1 MINERAKGRNKTLS
15 ASLSP
20 LPPREAGEGG
30 ESSTEERRRA
40 DGGMKG
46 GSPETIAVGVD
57 GLVSHRV
64 VAVNLRR
71 VGRKVN
77 PPAKRN
83 GQHQLKYFYI

>member
-1 MINERAKGRNKTLS
+1 
-15 ASLSP
+15 
-20 LPPREAGEGG
+20 
-30 ESSTEERRRA
+30 
-40 DGGMKG
+40 MKG